1 MRHNT
6 LFMAVGLA
14 ATIGLL
20 VASPP
25 SPASA
30 QEAPAAEA
38 APPGVDVEKLAKDTR
53 KSLVAITVEGRDGK
67 QQGMGTG
74 FVISADGLIATNLHV
89 IGEARPIRV
98 QFPDG
103 KSFDVIEVHA
113 SDRGLDLAVL
123 KIDAQELPA
132 LALGRGDALRQG
144 QAVVMMGN
152 PQGLKYSVVSGVVS
166 GTRKFEGREM
176 IQLAVP
182 VEPGNSGGPVVD
194 ERGEV
199 IGIVSMKS
207 LVTENLGFAVNVN
220 DLKTLLARPNP
231 VPMRRW
237 LTIGALDEKKWTT
250 LFGARWKQRAGRIVV
265 RGAGEGFGGRSLCVL
280 NDDPPELPFEIAVK
294 VRLDDESGAAGL
306 IFHSDGEN
314 RHYGFYPSAGK
325 LRLSR
330 FDGPNVFSWKV
341 LDEVSSP
348 HYRRGDWNHL
358 KVRIEKEKILCYVND
373 QLVITSDDD
382 GLERGRLGLAKFRQT
397 EAEFKQFRTGRRLP
411 DSQLPEAVVE
421 RLTDEIDR
429 LPPLEET
436 LPEGLADLAKEPRT
450 SVAVLRRRAKEL
462 QRRAE
467 ELQQIAADIH
477 VQSVAAELAEQ
488 LQRADADIDL
498 LTAALLV
505 ARLDDEEV
513 EVEPYRERVDQM
525 AREIRAALPKDA
537 LEAQRLKALGEY
549 LFQQNG
555 FHGSRTDYY
564 HRANSYLNRVID
576 DHEGLPITLSVLYM
590 ELGRRL
596 DLNIVGVGLPGHFV
610 VRHEPEEGEP
620 QLIDV
625 FDGGTPLTR
634 DDADRLVRRFTGRP
648 LEDEFLKAYTKGEIV
663 GRMIRNLLGI
673 AQRDEDKP
681 AMLRYLE
688 ALVAIDEGDLQSRG
702 LRAIVRFQTGRRAAA
717 LADLDW
723 FLQEQPEGIDLDQ
736 LRSMREH
743 FEKASV
749 P

>member
-513 EVEPYRERVDQM
+513 EVEPYRQRVDQM